1 MIVLDAS
8 ALVVGLTDITARGRE
23 VRRRLASSS
32 SVRAPDLVNCETLS
46 ALRRLQRVGGVS
58 AAGHQQ
64 AITGLSGIAVDR
76 VPTMPF
82 IKRIAELAAN
92 VTPYD
97 AANVTPYD
105 AAYVALAES
114 LGCPL
119 LTADRRLASAPGP
132 RCDFEVI

>member
-1 MIVLDAS
+1 
-8 ALVVGLTDITARGRE
+8 
-23 VRRRLASSS
+23 
-32 SVRAPDLVNCETLS
+32 
-46 ALRRLQRVGGVS
+46 
-58 AAGHQQ
+58 
-64 AITGLSGIAVDR
+64 
-76 VPTMPF
+76 MPF
-82 IKRIAELAAN
+82 IKRIAEL
-92 VTPYD
+92 

>member
-23 VRRRLASSS
+23 VRRRLASST

-46 ALRRLQRVGGVS
+46 ALRRLQHVGGVS
-58 AAGHQQ
+58 AAGHRQ

-97 AANVTPYD
+97 AA
-105 AAYVALAES
+105 YVALAES

-119 LTADRRLASAPGP
+119 LTADRRLANAPGP